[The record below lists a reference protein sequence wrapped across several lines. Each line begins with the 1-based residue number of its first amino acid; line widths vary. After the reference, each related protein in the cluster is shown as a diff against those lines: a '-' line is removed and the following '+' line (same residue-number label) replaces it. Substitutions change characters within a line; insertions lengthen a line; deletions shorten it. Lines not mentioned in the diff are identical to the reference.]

1 MEKLKELVETELKTM
16 QESGI
21 DSNNIDA
28 IYKLVD
34 IHKDIANEEY
44 WKAKKEAMEMRYR
57 GDYEGYGEGYE
68 EGYGR
73 RRRDSRG
80 RYMEGGRGGRG
91 GNYGHYMPY
100 PDMYM
105 NRMMEG
111 MDGYMEGRESYRRG
125 NYNGKDQSIESLEK
139 MLEGIVAFVEEI
151 QNDPEQH
158 EEKEVVNHYIKKL
171 KAM

>member
-1 MEKLKELVETELKTM
+1 ME
-16 QESGI
+16 ESGI
-21 DSNNIDA
+21 DSGNIDV

-44 WKAKKEAMEMRYR
+44 WEAKKEAMDMRYR
-57 GDYEGYGEGYE
+57 DYED

-80 RYMEGGRGGRG
+80 RYMEGRSMR
-91 GNYGHYMPY
+91 GNYNHHMPE
-100 PDMYM
+100 MYWDRVM
-105 NRMMEG
+105 DG
-111 MDGYMEGRESYRRG
+111 YDGYMEGRDMHRRG
-125 NYNGKDQSIESLEK
+125 NYNGKEQSVESLER

-158 EEKEVVNHYIKKL
+158 EEKEVVNHYIRKL
-171 KAM
+171 KEM

>member
-1 MEKLKELVETELKTM
+1 MEKLKELVEKELKSM
-16 QESGI
+16 EESGI

-57 GDYEGYGEGYE
+57 GDYEEYGED
-68 EGYGR
+68 YGR

-80 RYMEGGRGGRG
+80 RYMDGRMMRDERRGR
-91 GNYGHYMPY
+91 NYGHHMPEIY
-100 PDMYM
+100 WE
-105 NRMMEG
+105 RMVDGME
-111 MDGYMEGRESYRRG
+111 GYMEGREQYSRG
-125 NYNGKDQSIESLEK
+125 NYNGKDQSVESLEK

-158 EEKEVVNHYIKKL
+158 EEKEVVNHYIRKL
-171 KAM
+171 KEM